1 MSVLEYIVQNKQQI
15 LSLLIEHIQMTLIS
29 LGLSILIGVPLGIL
43 ICYIRKLSKPVIG
56 LANVIQA
63 IPSMALLGFFIP
75 VLGIGKIPAVITVL
89 LYSLLPIIKNTYTGI
104 VNISDDMIETAKG
117 IGLTKFQVLRK
128 IQIPLALPVIMAGV
142 RISAVNAVGLMTI
155 SAFIGAGGLGYL
167 VYSGIRTVNNSQ
179 ILAGALPACLLALLV
194 DYLGGAIES
203 LVTPVSMQ
211 VTVIEQAKKRRKRLK
226 AILAGFAVVTLGI
239 CLYNVMTASKTEEK
253 TIVIGGKDFTE
264 QSIVANMAADI
275 IEAETDIT
283 VDRQLAL
290 GGTQVSFSALKSG
303 EIDLY
308 IEYSGTAYG
317 DTLGNSPS
325 SDVEQVYNTVKE
337 EFKEQYDIEVLK
349 QMGFNNTFAL
359 AVKQE
364 TAQEYDLSTI
374 SDLAAVAS
382 DLRFGSTLEFLNRND
397 GYPGL
402 SEHYNL
408 SFGSTTGIDGSSRYL
423 ALMNNETDVLDAYA
437 TDGLIK
443 KFDLVVLEDD
453 QQFFLPYYAIPLVR
467 GEILEQYPEI
477 EELLDKLGG
486 LLSDEVMVEL
496 NYKVDEEQ
504 IEPEDVAARFL
515 EENWE

>member
-1 MSVLEYIVQNKQQI
+1 MSFLEYIVQNKQQI
-15 LSLLIEHIQMTLIS
+15 LSLLLEHVQMTLIS
-29 LGLSILIGVPLGIL
+29 LGLSIAIGVPLGIL
-43 ICYIRKLSKPVIG
+43 ICYVRKFSKPVIG

-75 VLGIGKIPAVITVL
+75 VLGIGKVPAVITVL

-104 VNISDDMIETAKG
+104 VNISDDVIESASG
-117 IGLTKFQVLRK
+117 IGLTKFQILTKV
-128 IQIPLALPVIMAGV
+128 QIPLALPMIMAGV

-155 SAFIGAGGLGYL
+155 AAFIGAGGLGYL

-179 ILAGALPACLLALLV
+179 ILAGAIPACLLALFV
-194 DYLGGAIES
+194 DYLGGVVES

-211 VTVIEQAKKRRKRLK
+211 STAIEKTKKRRKRQK
-226 AILAGFAVVTLGI
+226 AILAGFAVVTLCI
-239 CLYNVMTASKTEEK
+239 CLYTVITTSKTEEK
-253 TIVIGGKDFTE
+253 TIVVGAKDFTE
-264 QSIVANMAADI
+264 QSIVANMAADV
-275 IEAETDIT
+275 IEAETGIT
-283 VDRQLAL
+283 VVRQLDL
-290 GGTQVSFSALKSG
+290 GGTQVCFSALKSG

-317 DTLGNSPS
+317 DTLGYPAS
-325 SDVEQVYNTVKE
+325 SDVDHVYNTVKE

-349 QMGFNNTFAL
+349 QMGFNNTYAL

-364 TAQEYDLSTI
+364 TAQEYGLSTV
-374 SDLAAVAS
+374 SDLAEAAS
-382 DLRFGSTLEFLNRND
+382 ELRFGSTLEFLNRSD
-397 GYPGL
+397 GYSGL
-402 SEHYNL
+402 SEHYDLNFA
-408 SFGSTTGIDGSSRYL
+408 SVTGIDGSSRYL
-423 ALMNNETDVLDAYA
+423 ALMNDKTDVLDAFA

-453 QQFFLPYYAIPLVR
+453 QQYFSPYYAIPLVR

-477 EELLDKLGG
+477 EAVLDKLGQ

-504 IEPEDVAARFL
+504 MEAADVAAQFI
-515 EENWE
+515 EENW